1 LAAELHEALRQLG
14 QAGAEMELRLLDA
27 GIPIPTVACVGR
39 GDGERWPGLTLSLA
53 CHPSPRAAAAKAIL
67 EHGHVGPYLARMA
80 RAGEPPV
87 PGRSDEVRTLVDHA
101 LYYVPPG
108 RSAAAA
114 FLDDGEAPV
123 ALGDLDEPAAPPGDA
138 CRAALAAAGIR
149 VAIVD
154 VTAPDVAA
162 SPFRVARA
170 LGAGVQPIHFGHG
183 LERLANPRL
192 HARLDGPVNPEPHP
206 LA

>member
-1 LAAELHEALRQLG
+1 VPEDAE
-14 QAGAEMELRLLDA
+14 
-27 GIPIPTVACVGR
+27 
-39 GDGERWPGLTLSLA
+39 
-53 CHPSPRAAAAKAIL
+53 
-67 EHGHVGPYLARMA
+67 
-80 RAGEPPV
+80 
-87 PGRSDEVRTLVDHA
+87 EVRTLVDHA
-101 LYYVPPG
+101 LYYVPPA
-108 RSAAAA
+108 RRAAAA
-114 FLDDGEAPV
+114 FLDGEEPV
-123 ALGDLDEPAAPPGDA
+123 ALGDLPEPDAPPAEA

-170 LGAGVQPIHFGHG
+170 LGVDVQPIHFGHG

-192 HARLDGPVNPEPHP
+192 QARLAGPVNPEPHP